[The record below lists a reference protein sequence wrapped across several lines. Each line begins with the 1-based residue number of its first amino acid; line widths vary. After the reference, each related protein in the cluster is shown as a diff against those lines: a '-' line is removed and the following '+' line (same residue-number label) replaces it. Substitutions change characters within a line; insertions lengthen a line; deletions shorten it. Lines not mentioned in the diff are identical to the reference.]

1 MWLTGSCLL
10 YLTRERYLIKSF
22 LNILGF
28 PCRTS
33 IKLED
38 VSVVPKMVHKDGLQ
52 KDHKNSWL
60 WRLALCGPQSKF
72 AKVFSVWSMVSFPP
86 VRWGEYW
93 MLDHFSFEQEGRILY
108 FDVAFYFIMQPQKFF
123 KCHKFTDSH
132 CLDIFSLT
140 LVFNWS

>member
-1 MWLTGSCLL
+1 MRLTGSCLL

-22 LNILGF
+22 LNIPGF

-38 VSVVPKMVHKDGLQ
+38 VSVIPKMVHKDGLQ
-52 KDHKNSWL
+52 EDHKNSWL

-72 AKVFSVWSMVSFPP
+72 AKVFSVWSMVSFPS

-93 MLDHFSFEQEGRILY
+93 MWDHFSIEQEGRILY
-108 FDVAFYFIMQPQKFF
+108 FSVAFYFIMQPHKFF
-123 KCHKFTDSH
+123 KCPRFTDS
-132 CLDIFSLT
+132 LTVLIFFL
-140 LVFNWS
+140 